1 MKLAIL
7 LALLANPTYKDV
19 KPVLKNRCSKCHDT
33 MQDRNWQVYKDA
45 FAYRYSIKNKII
57 LRDMPR
63 GEKMPKEERDLVVR
77 WVDQG
82 AKE

>member
-1 MKLAIL
+1 
-7 LALLANPTYKDV
+7 
-19 KPVLKNRCSKCHDT
+19 

-63 GEKMPKEERDLVVR
+63 GEKMPKEERDLVIR
-77 WVDQG
+77 WIDQG